1 MINVLIP
8 IYLFIYP
15 SIHGIDLSDC
25 KEGRFKI
32 GGVITQAKNSGF
44 EIKTVCRPEAEFFL
58 WEISVFVLKAFQV
71 IV

>member
-1 MINVLIP
+1 MINILIP

-32 GGVITQAKNSGF
+32 GGVIMQAK
-44 EIKTVCRPEAEFFL
+44 TQD
-58 WEISVFVLKAFQV
+58 LK
-71 IV
+71 